1 MKLKR
6 PKLRKVNTAKRKK
19 ERKAAEAALRR
30 ATSAMLDMPSGCCVC
45 EREFDRNQETVK
57 TWQVVVKGD
66 DMTLTCPECWDA
78 TGGSEVSDE
87 D

>member
-1 MKLKR
+1 M
-6 PKLRKVNTAKRKK
+6 
-19 ERKAAEAALRR
+19 
-30 ATSAMLDMPSGCCVC
+30 MLDMPTGCCVC

-66 DMTLTCPECWDA
+66 DMTLTCPECWDLN
-78 TGGSEVSDE
+78 GGSEVSDE

>member
-45 EREFDRNQETVK
+45 GF
-57 TWQVVVKGD
+57 
-66 DMTLTCPECWDA
+66 TLLFAFRGINLTKLRPFQFHVRSI
-78 TGGSEVSDE
+78 G
-87 D
+87 